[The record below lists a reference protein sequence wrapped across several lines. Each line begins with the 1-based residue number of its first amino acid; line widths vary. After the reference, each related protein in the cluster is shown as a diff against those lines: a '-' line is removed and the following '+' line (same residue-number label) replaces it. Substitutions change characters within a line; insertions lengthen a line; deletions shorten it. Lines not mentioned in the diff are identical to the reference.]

1 MSEENLKLWKAV
13 EKTDPKQ
20 TKKANVGGNKITSIS
35 PQYQIMNATQQFG
48 SYGIGWG
55 FKEINIDYSLISLDM
70 VVFKAKFF
78 FPNGE
83 FEIINSIKLYKDNAK
98 TKIDDD
104 FAKKLETD
112 TLTKALSKLGFN
124 ADVFMGKHDDSR
136 YLAEVEEELRPTPP
150 PKTKAKVQWNEEMAR
165 KAIAANCNL
174 DQFKQS
180 VNVSEEQEQQYTVL
194 QNEFSKRSSCDA
206 TESDIH

>member
-1 MSEENLKLWKAV
+1 MSEDNLKLWRSV

-35 PQYQIMNATQQFG
+35 PQYQIMNATKQFG

-55 FKEINIDYSLISLDM
+55 FNEINIDYSLISLDM

-136 YLAEVEEELRPTPP
+136 YLAEVEEELRPKP
-150 PKTKAKVQWNEEMAR
+150 PKKKRLLTPELAKKGAESKTPLATMMLNFEMTG
-165 KAIAANCNL
+165 
-174 DQFKQS
+174 DQ
-180 VNVSEEQEQQYTVL
+180 E
-194 QNEFSKRSSCDA
+194 SKYIKLLENG
-206 TESDIH
+206 TNKG